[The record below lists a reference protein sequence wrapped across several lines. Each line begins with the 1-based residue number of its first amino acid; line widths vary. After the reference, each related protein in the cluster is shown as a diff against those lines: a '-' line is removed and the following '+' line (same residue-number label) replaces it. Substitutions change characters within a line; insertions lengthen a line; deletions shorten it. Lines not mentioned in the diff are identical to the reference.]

1 MNKMLNKVVFTIV
14 LIMLAA
20 CSSEQYDCHIITK
33 YYDWTLVKVCDAP
46 CNEWKLVESSI
57 KERIENKHEIVSGKE
72 LKEFVESKYDSIN
85 YINTADKYFTDKT
98 GKLPAEIIKL
108 DCKKL

>member
-1 MNKMLNKVVFTIV
+1 MKKVFILLCTVV
-14 LIMLAA
+14 LTA

-33 YYDWTLVKVCDAP
+33 YYDWTRVKVCDAP
-46 CNEWKLVESSI
+46 CNEWELVESSI

-72 LKEFVESKYDSIN
+72 LKEFVESKYNSIN
-85 YINTADKYFTDKT
+85 YINAADKYFTDKT